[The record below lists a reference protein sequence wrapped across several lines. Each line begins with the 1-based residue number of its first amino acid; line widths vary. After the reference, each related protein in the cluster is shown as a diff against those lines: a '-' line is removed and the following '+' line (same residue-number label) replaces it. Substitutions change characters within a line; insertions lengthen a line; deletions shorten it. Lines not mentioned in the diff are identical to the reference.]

1 LCALSADAAGRLYLE
16 VAFAQK
22 DEAKRLGA
30 RWDADAKKWYAPSA
44 DTPAAATFSRSAY
57 TPAAG
62 AVGRSSAAAE
72 VAGER
77 VYLVVPFAEKEEA
90 KRLGARWDAVAKKWY
105 ALSADAPAAKTFG
118 GGAAAGWQGKTS
130 NGQAGDWDSN
140 DASGVEREQHEEM

>member
-1 LCALSADAAGRLYLE
+1 MT
-16 VAFAQK
+16 FAQK

-44 DTPAAATFSRSAY
+44 DTPAAATFSRSAAG
-57 TPAAG
+57 TPAAA

-77 VYLVVPFAEKEEA
+77 HYLVVPFAEKEEA

-118 GGAAAGWQGKTS
+118 GGAAAGWQAKTS
-130 NGQAGDWDSN
+130 NGQEGDWDGN
-140 DASGVEREQHEEM
+140 DQSGLEREQYQEM